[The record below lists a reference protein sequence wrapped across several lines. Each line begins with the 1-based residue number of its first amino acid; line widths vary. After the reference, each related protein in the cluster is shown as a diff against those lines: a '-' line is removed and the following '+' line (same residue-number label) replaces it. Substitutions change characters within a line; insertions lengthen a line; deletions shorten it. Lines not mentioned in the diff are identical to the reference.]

1 MDSVSSCLRIKNENS
16 MKQKT
21 AILLLQLGT
30 PDSPKKSDVR
40 KYLTQFLNDPRV
52 IDIPWLARTLLVNGI
67 IVPFRSGNSSKL
79 YKAIWDEKTGSPL
92 LKHTLDLQKK
102 LQEAVGK
109 DIKVEMAMRYQ
120 SPSMESVLERMCKE
134 GYHKIIVFP
143 LFPQYAS
150 SSTGSALQRFMEIV
164 SKWWVIPE
172 IKIIS
177 QYYDN
182 LDYINCIV
190 NRGKQYDF
198 SKYDH
203 IIFSYHGL
211 PERQVDKVYQD
222 GYLCKDH
229 HCEDELTDTNYYCY
243 KAGCYQTTKSV
254 VDKLNIPEGKY
265 TLSFQSRLDNK
276 WLTPF
281 SDKIVEELAKKG
293 AKNVLVFSPAFT
305 ADCLETIYE
314 IGTEYQEIFHEHGG
328 EKIQLVESLNSGD
341 DWVETIKKIALK

>member
-1 MDSVSSCLRIKNENS
+1 

-30 PDSPKKSDVR
+30 PDSPKTSDVR

-52 IDIPWLARTLLVNGI
+52 IDIPWLARTLLVNAV
-67 IVPFRSGNSSKL
+67 IVPFRSSNSSKL

-102 LQEAVGK
+102 LQESVGE
-109 DIKVEMAMRYQ
+109 DVKVEMAMRYQ
-120 SPSMESVLERMCKE
+120 SPSMESVLARMKKE
-134 GYHKIIVFP
+134 GYHKITVFP

-172 IKIIS
+172 LKIIS
-177 QYYDN
+177 QYFDN
-182 LDYINCIV
+182 EDYINCIV
-190 NRGKQYDF
+190 NRGKKYDI

-211 PERQVDKVYQD
+211 PERQVDKVYED

-229 HCEDELTDTNYYCY
+229 HCEDELTETNYYCY
-243 KAGCYQTTKSV
+243 KAGCYQTTKAIV
-254 VDKLNIPEGKY
+254 EKLNIPADKY

-281 SDKIVEELAKKG
+281 SDKVIEELAKKG
-293 AKNVLVFSPAFT
+293 MKNLLVFSPAFT

-314 IGTEYQEIFHEHGG
+314 IGTEYQEIFHKHGG

-341 DWVETIKKIALK
+341 DWVKTIKSIAL

>member
-1 MDSVSSCLRIKNENS
+1 

-30 PDSPKKSDVR
+30 PDSPKTSDVR

-52 IDIPWLARTLLVNGI
+52 IDIPWLARTLLVNAV
-67 IVPFRSGNSSKL
+67 IVPFRSGNSAKL

-102 LQEAVGK
+102 LQEAVGQ
-109 DIKVEMAMRYQ
+109 DVKVEMAMRYQ
-120 SPSMESVLERMCKE
+120 SPSMESVLARMKKE
-134 GYHKIIVFP
+134 GYHKITVFP

-172 IKIIS
+172 LKMIS
-177 QYYDN
+177 QYFDN
-182 LDYINCIV
+182 EDYINCIV
-190 NRGKQYDF
+190 NRGKQYDL

-211 PERQVDKVYQD
+211 PERQVDKVYED

-243 KAGCYQTTKSV
+243 KAGCYQTTKAIV
-254 VDKLNIPEGKY
+254 EKLHIPTDKY

-281 SDKIVEELAKKG
+281 SDKVVEELAKQGK
-293 AKNVLVFSPAFT
+293 KNLLVFSPAFT

-314 IGTEYQEIFHEHGG
+314 IGTEYQEIFHKHGG

-341 DWVETIKKIALK
+341 DWVQTIKKLTT

>member
-1 MDSVSSCLRIKNENS
+1 

-30 PDSPKKSDVR
+30 PDSPKTSDVR

-92 LKHTLDLQKK
+92 LKHTLDLQQK
-102 LQEAVGK
+102 LQTAVGN

-120 SPSMESVLERMCKE
+120 SPSMESVLARMKKE
-134 GYHKIIVFP
+134 SYHKIIVFP

-164 SKWWVIPE
+164 SKWWVIPKL
-172 IKIIS
+172 KIIS
-177 QYYDN
+177 QYFDN
-182 LDYINCIV
+182 EDYINCIV
-190 NRGKQYDF
+190 NRGKQHDI
-198 SKYDH
+198 SAYDH

-211 PERQVDKVYQD
+211 PERQVDKVYED

-229 HCEDELTDTNYYCY
+229 HCEDELTNTNYYCY
-243 KAGCYQTTKSV
+243 KAACYQTTKSV
-254 VDKLNIPEGKY
+254 TEKLNIPKDKY

-281 SDKIVEELAKKG
+281 SDKVIEELAKKG
-293 AKNVLVFSPAFT
+293 MKRILVFSPAFT

-314 IGTEYQEIFHEHGG
+314 IGTEYQEIFHKHGG
-328 EKIQLVESLNSGD
+328 QKIQLVDSLNSGD
-341 DWVETIKKIALK
+341 DWVQTIKKLTS

>member
-1 MDSVSSCLRIKNENS
+1 

-102 LQEAVGK
+102 LQAAVGE
-109 DIKVEMAMRYQ
+109 DVKVEMAMRYQ
-120 SPSMESVLERMCKE
+120 SPGMENVMERMKKE
-134 GYHKIIVFP
+134 GYHKIIIFP

-150 SSTGSALQRFMEIV
+150 SSTGSALQEFMRIV

-172 IKIIS
+172 LKIIS

-182 LDYINCIV
+182 EDYINCIV
-190 NRGKQYDF
+190 NRAKAHDF

-211 PERQVDKVYQD
+211 PERQVDKVYED

-229 HCEDELTDTNYYCY
+229 HCETELTDVNYYCY
-243 KAGCYQTTKSV
+243 KAGCYQTTNTLVK
-254 VDKLNIPEGKY
+254 KLNIPEDKY
-265 TLSFQSRLDNK
+265 TVSFQSRLDNK

-281 SDKIVEELAKKG
+281 SDKVVEELAKKG
-293 AKNVLVFSPAFT
+293 AKNLLVFSPAFT

-341 DWVETIKKIALK
+341 DWVETIKKIALN

>member
-1 MDSVSSCLRIKNENS
+1 
-16 MKQKT
+16 MKSKT
-21 AILLLQLGT
+21 AILLLNLGT

-40 KYLTQFLNDPRV
+40 SYLTQFLNDERV
-52 IDIPWLARTLLVNGI
+52 IDINWFARKLLVNGI

-102 LQEAVGK
+102 LQLAVGN
-109 DIKVEMAMRYQ
+109 DIKVEMAMRYKN
-120 SPSMESVLERMCKE
+120 PSMESVLERMKLE

-150 SSTGSALQRFMEIV
+150 SSTGSALQEFMRIV

-172 IKIIS
+172 LKIIS
-177 QYYDN
+177 QYFDN
-182 LDYINCIV
+182 EDYINCIV
-190 NRGKQYDF
+190 NRGKQHNL
-198 SKYDH
+198 SEYDH
-203 IIFSYHGL
+203 VIFSYHGL
-211 PERQVDKVYQD
+211 PERQVDKVYND

-243 KAGCYQTTKSV
+243 KAGCFQTTQAV
-254 VDKLNIPEGKY
+254 VSKLNIPKEKY
-265 TLSFQSRLDNK
+265 TVSFQSRLDNK
-276 WLTPF
+276 WLMPF
-281 SDKIVEELAKKG
+281 SDKVIEELAKKG
-293 AKNVLVFSPAFT
+293 AKKLLVFSPAFT

-314 IGTEYQEIFHEHGG
+314 IGTEYQEIFHTHGG

-341 DWVETIKKIALK
+341 DWVNTIKNLTLNT